1 VDKRPNVKIMEY
13 GIPEK
18 RNKGK
23 DKRRENK
30 KHPYK
35 LGGTERTMYKQI
47 NRKNCPVCDSSRV
60 VIGPTSFSCSKC
72 GYINK
77 QNE

>member
-1 VDKRPNVKIMEY
+1 MEY

-23 DKRRENK
+23 NKRRENK
-30 KHPYK
+30 KYPYK
-35 LGGTERTMYKQI
+35 KGGRERTMNKV
-47 NRKNCPVCDSSRV
+47 NRKNCPVCNSSRV